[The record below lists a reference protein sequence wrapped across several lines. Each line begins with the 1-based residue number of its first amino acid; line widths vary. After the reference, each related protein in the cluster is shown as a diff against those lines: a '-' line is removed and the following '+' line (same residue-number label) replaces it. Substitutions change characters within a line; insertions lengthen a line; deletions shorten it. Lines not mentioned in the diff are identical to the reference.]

1 MYLIL
6 SNKSFRLILID
17 VLAVF
22 DLLNLVYF
30 ISILQIICFIMYW
43 IGVHFKIRNVANT
56 LPLDHQLPQY
66 GINKV

>member
-22 DLLNLVYF
+22 DLLNLVF
-30 ISILQIICFIMYW
+30 LIICFIMYW